1 MRRAILLTNKKSLYE
16 GETILLI
23 ERRTIIIVDGMVTD
37 EIMFYFFLLPWGRG
51 SGAYR
56 YLFVDLTG
64 VSIDDGRGEM
74 LGYLTGEERCLAIVK
89 AASLLPTPVG
99 PRSTNSVFNV
109 D

>member
-1 MRRAILLTNKKSLYE
+1 MLHPIFFSIKKSLYE
-16 GETILLI
+16 GETVFLI
-23 ERRTIIIVDGMVTD
+23 ARRTIIIVDGMVTD

-74 LGYLTGEERCLAIVK
+74 LGYRQSSLTLAHTRRTEKYKQCIQC
-89 AASLLPTPVG
+89 
-99 PRSTNSVFNV
+99 
-109 D
+109 